1 MALDTKIR
9 LDAVELNSD
18 RLNVIVVMR
27 ICFISQCVHKKQR
40 QQKQARK
47 TICIYIYKNK
57 HKQGCLT
64 DNLLKAYCEC

>member
-9 LDAVELNSD
+9 LDAAELNSD

-27 ICFISQCVHKKQR
+27 TCFISQCVHKKTTTTKAS
-40 QQKQARK
+40 KQNYL
-47 TICIYIYKNK
+47 YIYKDK

-64 DNLLKAYCEC
+64 DNLLNA